1 MTAMTIRR
9 TDRLLVGTLSLV
21 ALTVAVLQTAV
32 VPVLSVIAAQL
43 GASTVSASWVV
54 TANLLA
60 AAASTPLIGRLADL
74 RSKKRV
80 LLAVLILVLAG
91 SVLAAVTSSLPL
103 LVAARVL
110 QGASFA
116 LYPVSVAVLRDE
128 VAPDRLVRSMALLSA
143 MLGLGGG
150 LGLVVTGLLMKGGA
164 DYHRVFWLTT
174 VVTVVILLATA
185 AVVPQRDP
193 RSSGTV
199 DWKGAI
205 GLAAGLSALLLA
217 LTESA
222 RWGWTS
228 PRTVGLAAIGLA
240 VLRIWWWW
248 ERRCT
253 QPLVSTAMLA
263 RRPILLT
270 NLATVLVGMGLYLVF
285 LGLTDWVETPTAS
298 GYGFGASVLDAS
310 LVFLLPGAIAAS
322 LTAVISGRYIER
334 FGARAVGMAGG
345 TAGILGFLLL
355 ATLHTSRWEVIA
367 AYLLANV
374 YISLAYGALP
384 VLVVGEVEAHET
396 AVATSM
402 NAIARTVGGAVGAAL
417 VAVLLSPAMRAS
429 TGFIAEHDY
438 IVLFALGAV
447 SAIGAVMLIAATAR
461 PRPGPAR
468 AQQPGSSRRRRPAP
482 PPWAL
487 LSRTS

>member
-1 MTAMTIRR
+1 MTTTTVRR
-9 TDRLLVGTLSLV
+9 AEGLLVGTLSLV
-21 ALTVAVLQTAV
+21 VLTVAVLQTAV
-32 VPVLSVIAAQL
+32 VPVLTVIGTQL
-43 GASTVSASWVV
+43 GASTVNVSWVL

-80 LLAVLILVLAG
+80 LLTVLSLVLAG
-91 SVLAAVTSSLPL
+91 SVLAAVTASLPL
-103 LVAARVL
+103 LIVARVL

-128 VAPDRLVRSMALLSA
+128 VPPDRLVRSMALLSA

-150 LGLVVTGLLMKGGA
+150 LGLVVTGLLMRDAA

-174 VVTVVILLATA
+174 ALSCVITVAVAI
-185 AVVPQRDP
+185 VVPKRD
-193 RSSGTV
+193 RQSRGTV
-199 DWKGAI
+199 DWGGAFGLAI
-205 GLAAGLSALLLA
+205 GLSTLLLA
-217 LTESA
+217 LTESS

-228 PRTVGLAAIGLA
+228 PRTIGLATLGLA

-248 ERRCT
+248 EQRCP
-253 QPLVSTAMLA
+253 QPLVSTEMLA

-270 NLATVLVGMGLYLVF
+270 NIATLLVGMGLYFVF

-322 LTAVISGRYIER
+322 VTAVVSGRYIER
-334 FGARAVGMAGG
+334 FGARTIGMAGG
-345 TAGILGFLLL
+345 VAGVLGFVLL
-355 ATLHTSRWEVIA
+355 ATLHATRWEVIA
-367 AYLLANV
+367 AYLLANA

-384 VLVVGEVEAHET
+384 VLVVGEVEAGET

-402 NAIARTVGGAVGAAL
+402 NAIARTVGSAIGAAL
-417 VAVLLSPAMRAS
+417 VGVLLSPAS
-429 TGFIAEHDY
+429 KGGYIAEKDY
-438 IVLFALGAV
+438 IILFVLGALSALGAV
-447 SAIGAVMLIAATAR
+447 LFVRATAP
-461 PRPGPAR
+461 PRR
-468 AQQPGSSRRRRPAP
+468 APAP
-482 PPWAL
+482 D
-487 LSRTS
+487 